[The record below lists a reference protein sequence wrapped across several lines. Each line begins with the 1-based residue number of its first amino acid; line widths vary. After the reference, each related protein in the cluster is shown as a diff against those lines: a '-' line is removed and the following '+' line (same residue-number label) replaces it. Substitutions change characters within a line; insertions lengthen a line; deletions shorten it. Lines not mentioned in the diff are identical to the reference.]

1 MGASGYITWRPRTDS
16 RSVSVPVR
24 VGLVPGPGGRDDG
37 VEVAA
42 ARRPAERP
50 GDLRDVGDEARRV
63 AGAALVDAAADLE
76 TALDL
81 LARSGAI
88 DETRAEALDWAATAK
103 GALRP
108 LPEHPI
114 KDMLAD
120 LSDYVVARIA

>member
-1 MGASGYITWRPRTDS
+1 MPRTGPSGCGPS
-16 RSVSVPVR
+16 RK
-24 VGLVPGPGGRDDG
+24 
-37 VEVAA
+37 AT
-42 ARRPAERP
+42 RRE
-50 GDLRDVGDEARRV
+50 G
-63 AGAALVDAAADLE
+63 DLE

-114 KDMLAD
+114 KDMLAE